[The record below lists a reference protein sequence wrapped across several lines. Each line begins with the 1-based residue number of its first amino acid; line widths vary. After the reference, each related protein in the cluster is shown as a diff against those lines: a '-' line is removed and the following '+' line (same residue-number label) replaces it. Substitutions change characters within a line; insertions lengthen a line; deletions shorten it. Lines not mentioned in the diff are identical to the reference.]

1 MYETTYDGGGIG
13 IVMWLVILALY
24 LYFAYAMFKIAQKTG
39 QSKSAWW
46 AFIPIL
52 NTFLMIKMAGRP
64 MYWFIFCLIPIV
76 NVIIFAVL
84 WIDIAKACSQSPVWG
99 FLTILPFINFV
110 SLGVLAFSGQSYPK
124 HFPPADKPSPRQP
137 ERVS

>member
-13 IVMWLVILALY
+13 AVMWLIILAAY
-24 LYFAYAMFKIAQKTG
+24 LYFAYALFKIAQKTG
-39 QSKSAWW
+39 HSGNAWW

-52 NTFLMIKMAGRP
+52 NTFLLIQMAGRP
-64 MYWFIFCLIPIV
+64 WYWFLLCLVPLV

-84 WIDIAKACSQSPVWG
+84 WIDVAKACSQPPVWG

-110 SLGVLAFSGQSYPK
+110 SIGVLAFSGPQRLSQ
-124 HFPPADKPSPRQP
+124 FPPEKPVPRQP
-137 ERVS
+137 TQVS